1 MAEKRD
7 YYEVLGLQKG
17 AGDDEIKKAF
27 RQLAKKYHPDLNPGD
42 KEAET
47 KFKEVNEAYE
57 VLSDK
62 EKRQRYDQFGFAGV
76 DPSYGAGAPGGAGGA
91 GGFGGFGGFGDLGDL
106 FGDIFG
112 GGGGFGGFGGGRVR
126 DPNGPIRGEHREA
139 QITVSFMEAV
149 KGCTRE
155 IKVARLENCS
165 ECGGSGAK
173 KGTSPETCPD
183 CHGTGQVTVRR
194 QTAIGVMQMQQPC
207 ARCGGRGRIIKEPCP
222 KCGGKGRVKV
232 NKTVTVNIPAG
243 IDDGQT
249 VAVRGQGDGGRN
261 GGPAGDLRVLVN
273 VRPDPLFER
282 DGYDIWCEIP
292 ITFAQAAMGDDI
304 IVPTVD
310 GKVSYH
316 VPEGT
321 QSGMVFRLRDKGVP
335 ALNGRGRGDQDVRV
349 VVEVPKGL
357 NKAQK
362 DQLREFDAA
371 LGEKNYQKRKGFTE
385 RLRDRFSDK

>member
-1 MAEKRD
+1 MVHTAAFIRLEEKQIS
-7 YYEVLGLQKG
+7 LLQFADAGNFLPGALVGKARCIEPGAIDPCLTKAPVDKTGAVKG
-17 AGDDEIKKAF
+17 VRSLIPQHILAA
-27 RQLAKKYHPDLNPGD
+27 QLALGSLDDLVCLGIG
-42 KEAET
+42 
-47 KFKEVNEAYE
+47 
-57 VLSDK
+57 
-62 EKRQRYDQFGFAGV
+62 FG
-76 DPSYGAGAPGGAGGA
+76 GGSSLFI
-91 GGFGGFGGFGDLGDL
+91 FGGFGS
-106 FGDIFG
+106 
-112 GGGGFGGFGGGRVR
+112 GRVR

-139 QITVSFMEAV
+139 QVTISFMEAV
-149 KGCTRE
+149 KGCTRD
-155 IKVARLENCS
+155 IKVSRLENCS

-232 NKTVTVNIPAG
+232 SKTVTVNIPAG

-249 VAVRGQGDGGRN
+249 VAVRGQGDSGRN
-261 GGPAGDLRVLVN
+261 GGPAGDLRVTVS

-304 IVPTVD
+304 VVPTVD

-321 QSGMVFRLRDKGVP
+321 QSGTVFRLRDKGVP
-335 ALNGRGRGDQDVRV
+335 ALNGRGRGDQYVRV
-349 VVEVPKGL
+349 VVEVPKSMT
-357 NKAQK
+357 KAQK
-362 DQLREFDAA
+362 DKLREFDAA
-371 LGEKNYQKRKGFTE
+371 LSDKNYQKRKSFTE
-385 RLRDRFSDK
+385 RLRDCFSDK

>member
-7 YYEVLGLQKG
+7 YYEVLGLKKG
-17 AGDDEIKKAF
+17 ASDEEIKKAF

-76 DPSYGAGAPGGAGGA
+76 DPSYGAGAPS
-91 GGFGGFGGFGDLGDL
+91 
-106 FGDIFG
+106 

-155 IKVARLENCS
+155 IKVSRLENCS

-173 KGTSPETCPD
+173 KGTNPETCPD

-249 VAVRGQGDGGRN
+249 VAVRGQGDSGRN
-261 GGPAGDLRVLVN
+261 GGPAGDLRVTVS

-304 IVPTVD
+304 VVPTVD

-321 QSGMVFRLRDKGVP
+321 QSGTVFRLRDKGVP
-335 ALNGRGRGDQDVRV
+335 ALNGRGRGDQYVRV
-349 VVEVPKGL
+349 MVEVPKSL
-357 NKAQK
+357 TKAQK
-362 DQLREFDAA
+362 DKLREFDAA
-371 LGEKNYQKRKGFTE
+371 LGDKNYQKRKSFAE
-385 RLRDRFSDK
+385 RLKDCFSDK

>member
-1 MAEKRD
+1 MSEKRD
-7 YYEVLGLQKG
+7 YYEVLGVDKS
-17 AGDDEIKKAF
+17 ADEKEIKRAYKK
-27 RQLAKKYHPDLNPGD
+27 LARKYHPDLNPD
-42 KEAET
+42 NPKEAEE
-47 KFKEVNEAYE
+47 KFKEINEAYD
-57 VLSDK
+57 VLKDPK
-62 EKRQRYDQFGFAGV
+62 KRAQYDQFG
-76 DPSYGAGAPGGAGGA
+76 AGAFDGTGGFSGAGA
-91 GGFGGFGGFGDLGDL
+91 GGFGGFSD
-106 FGDIFG
+106 
-112 GGGGFGGFGGGRVR
+112 FGGFGGGRVR

-155 IKVARLENCS
+155 IKVSRLENCS

-173 KGTSPETCPD
+173 KGTNPETCPD

-249 VAVRGQGDGGRN
+249 VAVRGQGDSGRN
-261 GGPAGDLRVLVN
+261 GGPAGDLRVTVS

-304 IVPTVD
+304 VVPTVD

-321 QSGMVFRLRDKGVP
+321 QSGTVFRLRDKGVP
-335 ALNGRGRGDQDVRV
+335 ALNGRGRGDQYVRV
-349 VVEVPKGL
+349 MVEVPKSL
-357 NKAQK
+357 TKAQK
-362 DQLREFDAA
+362 DKLREFDAA
-371 LGEKNYQKRKGFTE
+371 LGDKNYQKRKSFAE
-385 RLRDRFSDK
+385 RLKDCFSDK

>member
-1 MAEKRD
+1 M
-7 YYEVLGLQKG
+7 
-17 AGDDEIKKAF
+17 
-27 RQLAKKYHPDLNPGD
+27 
-42 KEAET
+42 
-47 KFKEVNEAYE
+47 
-57 VLSDK
+57 LSDK

-76 DPSYGAGAPGGAGGA
+76 DPSYGGGATGGA
-91 GGFGGFGGFGDLGDL
+91 GGFGGGFGGFGDLGDL

-112 GGGGFGGFGGGRVR
+112 GGGFGGFGSGRVR

-139 QITVSFMEAV
+139 QVTISFMEAV
-149 KGCTRE
+149 KGCTRD
-155 IKVARLENCS
+155 IKVSRLENCS

-232 NKTVTVNIPAG
+232 SKTVTVNIPAG

-249 VAVRGQGDGGRN
+249 VAVRGQGDSGRN
-261 GGPAGDLRVLVN
+261 GGPAGDLRVTVS

-304 IVPTVD
+304 VVPTVD

-321 QSGMVFRLRDKGVP
+321 QSGTVFRLRDKGIP
-335 ALNGRGRGDQDVRV
+335 ALNGRGRGDQYVRV
-349 VVEVPKGL
+349 VVEVPKSMT
-357 NKAQK
+357 KAQK
-362 DQLREFDAA
+362 DKLREFDAA
-371 LGEKNYQKRKGFTE
+371 LSDKNYQKRKSFTE
-385 RLRDRFSDK
+385 RLRDCFSDK

>member
-7 YYEVLGLQKG
+7 YYEVLGIGKN
-17 AGDDEIKKAF
+17 ATDAEIKSAYRK
-27 RQLAKKYHPDLNPGD
+27 LAKKYHPDLNPGD
-42 KEAET
+42 KEAEE
-47 KFKEVNEAYE
+47 KFKEVNEAND
-57 VLSDK
+57 VLSDPQ
-62 EKRQRYDQFGFAGV
+62 KRQRYDQFGFAGV
-76 DPSYGAGAPGGAGGA
+76 DPNYAAANGGGA
-91 GGFGGFGGFGDLGDL
+91 GGFGGGFGGVDLGDI

-112 GGGGFGGFGGGRVR
+112 GGFGGGFSGFGGGSSTRTANAPRKGHDIQASV
-126 DPNGPIRGEHREA
+126 ILTFEEA
-139 QITVSFMEAV
+139 AHGCSKKITINRQDT
-149 KGCTRE
+149 CPD
-155 IKVARLENCS
+155 
-165 ECGGSGAK
+165 CGGTGAA

-232 NKTVTVNIPAG
+232 SKTVTVNIPAG

-249 VAVRGQGDGGRN
+249 VAVRGQGDSGRN
-261 GGPAGDLRVLVN
+261 GGPGDLRVTVS

-304 IVPTVD
+304 VVPTVD

-321 QSGMVFRLRDKGVP
+321 QSGTVFRLRDKGVP
-335 ALNGRGRGDQDVRV
+335 ALNGRGRGDQYVRV
-349 VVEVPKGL
+349 VVEVPKSMT
-357 NKAQK
+357 KAQK
-362 DQLREFDAA
+362 DKLREFDAA
-371 LGEKNYQKRKGFTE
+371 LSDKNYQKRKSFTE
-385 RLRDRFSDK
+385 RLRDCFSDK

>member
-7 YYEVLGLQKG
+7 YYEVLGIGKN
-17 AGDDEIKKAF
+17 ATDAEIKSAYRK
-27 RQLAKKYHPDLNPGD
+27 LAKKYHPDLNPGD
-42 KEAET
+42 KEAEE
-47 KFKEVNEAYE
+47 KFKEVNEAND
-57 VLSDK
+57 VLSDPQ
-62 EKRQRYDQFGFAGV
+62 KRQRYDQFGFAGV
-76 DPSYGAGAPGGAGGA
+76 DPNYAAANGGGA
-91 GGFGGFGGFGDLGDL
+91 GGFGGGFGGVDLGDI

-112 GGGGFGGFGGGRVR
+112 GGFGGGFSGFGGGSSTRTANAPRKGHDIQASV
-126 DPNGPIRGEHREA
+126 ILTFEEA
-139 QITVSFMEAV
+139 AHGCSKKITINRQDT
-149 KGCTRE
+149 CPD
-155 IKVARLENCS
+155 
-165 ECGGSGAK
+165 CGGTGAA

-232 NKTVTVNIPAG
+232 SKTVTVNIPVG

-249 VAVRGQGDGGRN
+249 VAVRGQGDSGRN
-261 GGPAGDLRVLVN
+261 GGPAGDLRVTVS

-321 QSGMVFRLRDKGVP
+321 QSGTVFRLRDKGVP
-335 ALNGRGRGDQDVRV
+335 ALNGRGRGDQYVRV
-349 VVEVPKGL
+349 VVEVPKSMT
-357 NKAQK
+357 KAQK
-362 DQLREFDAA
+362 DKLREFDAA
-371 LGEKNYQKRKGFTE
+371 LSDKNYQKRKSFTE
-385 RLRDRFSDK
+385 RLRDCFSDK

>member
-1 MAEKRD
+1 MAEKRY

-321 QSGMVFRLRDKGVP
+321 QSGTVFRLRDKGVP
-335 ALNGRGRGDQDVRV
+335 ALNGRGRGDQYVRV

-362 DQLREFDAA
+362 DKLREFDAA

>member
-1 MAEKRD
+1 
-7 YYEVLGLQKG
+7 
-17 AGDDEIKKAF
+17 
-27 RQLAKKYHPDLNPGD
+27 
-42 KEAET
+42 
-47 KFKEVNEAYE
+47 
-57 VLSDK
+57 
-62 EKRQRYDQFGFAGV
+62 
-76 DPSYGAGAPGGAGGA
+76 
-91 GGFGGFGGFGDLGDL
+91 
-106 FGDIFG
+106 
-112 GGGGFGGFGGGRVR
+112 
-126 DPNGPIRGEHREA
+126 
-139 QITVSFMEAV
+139 MEAV

-155 IKVARLENCS
+155 IKVSRLENCS

-173 KGTSPETCPD
+173 KGTNPETCPD

-249 VAVRGQGDGGRN
+249 VAVRGQGDSGRN
-261 GGPAGDLRVLVN
+261 GGPAGDLRVTVS

-304 IVPTVD
+304 VVPTVD

-321 QSGMVFRLRDKGVP
+321 QSGTVFRLRDKGVP
-335 ALNGRGRGDQDVRV
+335 ALNGRGRGDQYVRV
-349 VVEVPKGL
+349 MVEVPKSL
-357 NKAQK
+357 TKAQK
-362 DQLREFDAA
+362 DKLREFDAA
-371 LGEKNYQKRKGFTE
+371 LGDKNYQKRKSFAE
-385 RLRDRFSDK
+385 RLKDCFSDK